1 MLVLKTKYAVRF
13 VLCNELTA
21 VNLGSHLQAKI
32 AIAIWKAWNL
42 NIDQHVNFN
51 QRTEMATFNPKH
63 LLVSIKCA
71 TEKLFLFV
79 LISILLWLKHS
90 IDIYWFISLIKAKI
104 TKLTTSPIVQ
114 HNNSYVSGLNWTLVY
129 LE

>member
-21 VNLGSHLQAKI
+21 VNLGSHLQAKM

-42 NIDQHVNFN
+42 NIDQHTNFN
-51 QRTEMATFNPKH
+51 QRTEMATLNPK
-63 LLVSIKCA
+63 LLLGSGMKCA

-79 LISILLWLKHS
+79 LISILLWLKHN
-90 IDIYWFISLIKAKI
+90 ID
-104 TKLTTSPIVQ
+104 
-114 HNNSYVSGLNWTLVY
+114 VY
-129 LE
+129 